1 MVKNNTEMERLRER
15 RRTRRRLW
23 AMGKMEL
30 GNRRCVFEER

>member
-1 MVKNNTEMERLRER
+1 MVKNDTEMERLQER

-30 GNRRCVFEER
+30 GNRRYVFEER

>member
-1 MVKNNTEMERLRER
+1 MMKDNTGMERLKER

-30 GNRRCVFEER
+30 GNRRYVFEEQ